1 MRYKDS
7 KLKFKEVGMPTIDF
21 TKTVY
26 DLCKDNE
33 EIVKIMEEI
42 GFKEITK
49 PNMLNT
55 MGRYMTIP
63 KGAKMKGFNI
73 DDIKNEFIKRG
84 YEIKE

>member
-55 MGRYMTIP
+55 MGRYMTIL

>member
-1 MRYKDS
+1 
-7 KLKFKEVGMPTIDF
+7 MPAIDF

-26 DLCKDNE
+26 ELCKDNV
-33 EIVKIMEEI
+33 EIVKILEEI

-49 PNMLNT
+49 PNMLST

-63 KGAKMKGFNI
+63 KGAKVKGFNI
-73 DDIKNEFIKRG
+73 DEIKNEFIKRG

>member
-1 MRYKDS
+1 
-7 KLKFKEVGMPTIDF
+7 
-21 TKTVY
+21 
-26 DLCKDNE
+26 
-33 EIVKIMEEI
+33 MEEI